1 MYLALLKF
9 FLQPENYLKYGNDL
23 DYTFIKENQP
33 ETFRLFQI
41 VRYLQDKKP
50 ASYSVDDVE
59 LAFATLYPQSK
70 ASDFAP
76 LFVQLREIQVDS
88 ETAEGYLLSARQRA
102 NATTLAKLALG
113 VAEGTKT
120 PEELQT
126 FLQSSDANI
135 EPENASQNDFVE
147 TDLRIIHAKRTAQ
160 PGLRWRLNSLNHT
173 LGSIRKGNFGF
184 IVARPETGKT
194 TFLASEATHM
204 AASATG
210 PIIWF
215 NNEEEHEAVM
225 YRLYQAYFGID
236 YATLIS
242 RLDYYAPLY
251 VERIGKRIQIVTD
264 TPTTKK
270 LVERVCRDVHP
281 ALVIIDQIDK
291 VQGFTD
297 DRNDLELQAIYGWA
311 REIAKAYC
319 PVIGVCQAGG
329 TGEGKRWLTMND
341 VNNSKTGKQG
351 EADWILGIG
360 KVPDAGMEQY
370 RFFHLS
376 KNKLQGD
383 DDTVP
388 SRRHDNWE
396 VRIRPDIARYEDIS
410 E

>member
-9 FLQPENYLKYGNDL
+9 FLTPENYTKYGDAL

-33 ETFRLFQI
+33 ETFRLFQT
-41 VRYLQDKKP
+41 VRYLQDSQPK
-50 ASYSVDDVE
+50 AYSVDDVE

-76 LFVQLREIQVDS
+76 LFAQLREIQVDTA
-88 ETAEGYLLSARQRA
+88 TAEGYLNSCRERA
-102 NATTLAKLALG
+102 NATQLAKLALG

-120 PEELQT
+120 AEELQS
-126 FLQSSDANI
+126 FLSSQDHA
-135 EPENASQNDFVE
+135 EVEVATNDFVE
-147 TDLRIIHAKRTAQ
+147 TDLRIIHAKRLLQ
-160 PGLRWRLNSLNHT
+160 PGLRWRLDSLNKT

-194 TFLASEATHM
+194 TFLCSEATHM
-204 AASATG
+204 ATSVTD

-225 YRLYQAYFGID
+225 YRIYQAAFGID
-236 YATLIS
+236 YATLLS
-242 RLDYYAPLY
+242 RLDYYAQTYLDT
-251 VERIGKRIQIVTD
+251 IGKRIQLVTD
-264 TPTTKK
+264 TPTTRK
-270 LVERVCRDVHP
+270 LVERICRDVHP
-281 ALVIIDQIDK
+281 SLIILDQIDK
-291 VQGFTD
+291 VQGFAD

-311 REIAKAYC
+311 RELAKTYA

-360 KVPDAGMEQY
+360 KVPDAGFETY
-370 RFFHLS
+370 RYMHLS

-383 DDTVP
+383 ADTVP
-388 SRRHDNWE
+388 ARRHDNWE
-396 VRIRPDIARYEDIS
+396 VRIHPDIARYADITGS
-410 E
+410 